1 MAQHA
6 VQVDRASS
14 RASASA
20 MVSVVKL
27 LQRFGLHL
35 LAILIGAIL
44 MLPFY
49 WAVSSSLKQVFEV
62 RQIPPIWFPSVPQ
75 WQNYAAVWNV
85 RLFVGWIGTPLFLT
99 AASMV
104 GSVVSAAFLGHA
116 VGRALVTVGAAVSAV
131 FTALFVAGIGL
142 FAPTALEQTSLATQ
156 SMVLI
161 GATAVGLVVAFV
173 AGYRLARS
181 ESDTSVGQFAIAM
194 AISVLPGILFMIVN
208 SGMFEVYGWVSN
220 TVFLTIVPTIGIM
233 FSTSLAGYAFARF
246 RFPGKAFLFSVT
258 MATLMLPGY
267 VLLIPNFLLVRKIGW
282 LNTFLPLTIPFYF
295 GGFVGGFYIFLFRQF
310 FLTIPI
316 DLDEAARIDGAS
328 FPRICWS
335 IVLPLSLP
343 AFATAAFIEGIRQWN
358 SFLLPFII
366 LNKPEY
372 YPLSV
377 GLRYF
382 VVSPADG
389 QPKDHILMA
398 AAVIMSVPV
407 LLIFYFG
414 QRHFVRG
421 VAMTG
426 IKG

>member
-6 VQVDRASS
+6 VQVGRASS
-14 RASASA
+14 HSSSSALVPA
-20 MVSVVKL
+20 LKL
-27 LQRFGLHL
+27 LRRFGLHL
-35 LAILIGAIL
+35 LAILLGAIL

-49 WAVSSSLKQVFEV
+49 WALSSSLKQVFEV

-75 WQNYAAVWNV
+75 WSNYADVWRV

-99 AASMV
+99 AASMI
-104 GSVVSAAFLGHA
+104 GTVVSAAFLGHA
-116 VGRALVTVGAAVSAV
+116 AARSFSTVGAVVSAA
-131 FTALFVAGIGL
+131 FTVLFLVSIWY
-142 FAPTALEQTSLATQ
+142 FAPTALEQTSLVTQ
-156 SMVLI
+156 STVLI
-161 GATAVGLVVAFV
+161 GATAVGLAVALV
-173 AGYRLARS
+173 AGYRLAR
-181 ESDTSVGQFAIAM
+181 DAAGAGQVTLAM
-194 AISVLPGILFMIVN
+194 VVALLPGILFMVVN
-208 SGMFEVYGWVSN
+208 SGMFENYGWVSN

-233 FSTSLAGYAFARF
+233 ISTSLAGYAFARF
-246 RFPGKAFLFSVT
+246 RFPGKAFLFSIT

-267 VLLIPNFLLVRKIGW
+267 VLLIPNFLLFWKIGW
-282 LNTFLPLTIPFYF
+282 LNTYLPLTVPFYF

-328 FPRICWS
+328 FPRIFWS

-343 AFATAAFIEGIRQWN
+343 AFATAAIIEGIRQWN